1 VLVRRAYVFR
11 AYPTRPQEGRA
22 VKLLRDHCD
31 LYNAALEERREA
43 WRMRKAPVSY
53 GMQSAQLRDIRA
65 ADPGGQGR
73 HSFTA
78 QQQTLRRLSDA
89 FAAFLKRA
97 GNAERHRGKKP
108 GNPRF
113 KPYSR
118 FRQVRFVNGD
128 GAKWIP
134 AGSGRWAH
142 ATVQAVGS
150 VKVRQHRQI
159 PGTVKALQ
167 LNQEHRR
174 WYVIVT
180 AETEPAPLPA
190 SGRGSAWMWES
201 AAS

>member
-1 VLVRRAYVFR
+1 VTHTDREDRMPARRSYVFR

-43 WRMRKAPVSY
+43 WRMQKTPVSY
-53 GMQSAQLRDIRA
+53 GMQSAQLKDIRA

-97 GNAERHRGKKP
+97 GNAERNRGKKP
-108 GNPRF
+108 GYPRF
-113 KPYSR
+113 KPYAR

-134 AGSGRWAH
+134 AGSGGWARAH
-142 ATVQAVGS
+142 SRLSARSRS
-150 VKVRQHRQI
+150 VS
-159 PGTVKALQ
+159 
-167 LNQEHRR
+167 
-174 WYVIVT
+174 T
-180 AETEPAPLPA
+180 ARYRA
-190 SGRGSAWMWES
+190 R
-201 AAS
+201 

>member
-1 VLVRRAYVFR
+1 VFR
-11 AYPTRPQEGRA
+11 AYPTHPQEGRA

-43 WRMRKAPVSY
+43 WRMRQAPVSY
-53 GMQSAQLRDIRA
+53 GMQSAQLKDIRK

-89 FAAFLKRA
+89 FAAFFERA
-97 GNAERHRGKKP
+97 GNADRNGGKKP
-108 GNPRF
+108 GYPRF

-134 AGSGRWAH
+134 ADGGGWAR
-142 ATVQAVGS
+142 ATIVGHG
-150 VKVRQHRQI
+150 HR
-159 PGTVKALQ
+159 
-167 LNQEHRR
+167 
-174 WYVIVT
+174 T
-180 AETEPAPLPA
+180 APA
-190 SGRGSAWMWES
+190 S
-201 AAS
+201 AAGGPPARNASTWPAAARAVAMQAGMPTPS